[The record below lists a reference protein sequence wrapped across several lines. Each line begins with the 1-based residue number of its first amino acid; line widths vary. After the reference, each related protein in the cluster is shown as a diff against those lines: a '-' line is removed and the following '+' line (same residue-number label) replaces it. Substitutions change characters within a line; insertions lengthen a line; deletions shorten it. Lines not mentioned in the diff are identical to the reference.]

1 MTKKNKLILLSVC
14 IILIITGFFFWRKC
28 STYKIENDP
37 YDDMIHKVDSL
48 NVKIDS
54 LKLQRDT
61 ILSNIDSSKQ
71 NIGLIE
77 LQYEKDFNTIIN
89 QPVDSDSKFFTDY
102 LSENFKRFSSGYNQS
117 ATKRN

>member
-1 MTKKNKLILLSVC
+1 MTKKNKLILLGVC
-14 IILIITGFFFWRKC
+14 IVLFICGFFLWKKC
-28 STYKIENDP
+28 SIGKIENDP
-37 YDDMIHKVDSL
+37 YDDMTHKVDSL

-102 LSENFKRFSSGYNQS
+102 LSESFKRFSSNYNQP